1 MKKKIYVI
9 GVGLIGG
16 SFAIDMR
23 KLFPKSTIIG
33 IDHSE
38 IHLQKA
44 LDLKLIDETSEL
56 SKINNPDIIVISVP
70 VKSILN
76 ILPIVLKSVNNN
88 SLVIDFGSTKKN
100 ICQIVKDHPNRQNF
114 LATHPIAGTEF
125 SGPAAAHEGLFE
137 GKNII
142 ICDKDKTDKSI
153 LERGLKIF
161 NLMKMKIGYMDS
173 DSHDKHI
180 AYVSHLSHISSFMLG
195 KTVMD
200 EEKNEKNIF
209 DMAGS
214 GFESTVRLAKSS
226 PNMWAPIFLQ
236 NKTNLVK
243 ALDNYI
249 KNINDLKSKIENDNK
264 NSILIDLNNINRIK
278 KILGG
283 IKNNNEK

>member
-44 LDLKLIDETSEL
+44 LDIKLIDETSEL

-88 SLVIDFGSTKKN
+88 TLVIDFGSTKKS

-125 SGPAAAHEGLFE
+125 SGPVAAHEGLFE

-142 ICDKDKTDKSI
+142 ICDKHKTDKSI

-226 PNMWAPIFLQ
+226 PEMWTDIFED
-236 NKTNLVK
+236 NKKNIIKSLDDYIENLAHINSLIKKDRFDEVESQLK
-243 ALDNYI
+243 STNYI
-249 KNINDLKSKIENDNK
+249 KTILKGIN
-264 NSILIDLNNINRIK
+264 
-278 KILGG
+278 
-283 IKNNNEK
+283 